1 MWIFE
6 CLIFFSDWFKNVSLA
21 YFYLYLPK
29 ESESEICS
37 VVSDCLQPHGLY
49 PARLPA
55 HGILQARILEW
66 VAIPFSKGS
75 FDPRSPSL
83 QADSLPSQPLGK
95 VKNTRVGN
103 LSLPKYI
110 FPTQESN

>member
-49 PARLPA
+49 PARLPP

-103 LSLPKYI
+103 LCLPMHI